1 MQKLIKNWIF
11 TLIVCILLAL
21 LTAVMLLGAFEV
33 KGFTFTRDILHL
45 LMAVIMSV
53 YVVLALFPTLFRY
66 RGRIRIFVGVEIILM
81 ILAIVAL
88 AFAQV
93 NVPFFSTLQV
103 CSAVGLA
110 LWARGAVEIVHAY
123 LLQGSDSEKKI
134 PLWALGCYILLCG
147 FGMWQLA
154 RPTIQD
160 KHFLFVIAAVSLVM
174 TSIFAYATVQN
185 RKGAPKKG
193 KRKKGKKGKKDGEEA
208 ALVPVE

>member
-33 KGFTFTRDILHL
+33 KGFTIARDILHL
-45 LMAVIMSV
+45 LMAVIISV
-53 YVVLALFPTLFRY
+53 YIVLGLFPTFFRY
-66 RGRIRIFVGVEIILM
+66 RGKIRIFVGVEIVLM
-81 ILAIVAL
+81 ILAVIAL

-93 NVPFFSTLQV
+93 NVPFFSSLQV

-154 RPTIQD
+154 RPSIQD
-160 KHFLFVIAAVSLVM
+160 KHFLFVIAAVGLIM
-174 TSIFAYATVQN
+174 ASIFAYATVQN
-185 RKGAPKKG
+185 RRAKG
-193 KRKKGKKGKKDGEEA
+193 KGRVKRKRGKKQDGETT
-208 ALVPVE
+208 ALVPTE

>member
-33 KGFTFTRDILHL
+33 KGFTIARDILHL
-45 LMAVIMSV
+45 LMAVIISV
-53 YVVLALFPTLFRY
+53 YIVLGLFPTLFRY
-66 RGRIRIFVGVEIILM
+66 CGKIRIFVGVEIVLM
-81 ILAIVAL
+81 ILAVVAL

-93 NVPFFSTLQV
+93 NVPFFSSLQV

-154 RPTIQD
+154 RPSIQD
-160 KHFLFVIAAVSLVM
+160 KHFLFVIAAVGLIM
-174 TSIFAYATVQN
+174 ASIFAYATVQN
-185 RKGAPKKG
+185 RRAKG
-193 KRKKGKKGKKDGEEA
+193 KGRVKRKRGKKQDGETT
-208 ALVPVE
+208 ALVPTE